1 MKKNIIYKLLII
13 ILIILFSISVYKIIK
28 WNIDNNKTN
37 KIINN
42 IKTEVIESEDNDN
55 TEIIK
60 QEEDIDKSD
69 PYFDYIKMNMID
81 VNFDN
86 LKKINNDIKG
96 WIKVNGTNVN
106 YPFVQTNDNVF
117 YLNHTLDKT
126 SNGGGWLFLDYRNN
140 IFNDKNTIIY
150 GHGRVNKTMF
160 GSLKNILDNNWLN
173 NKDNFVVKL
182 STENELTLWQIFSV
196 YKIPTTNDYLQIK
209 FDSDSEYETFINK
222 LINRS
227 EYYFNT
233 SINTNDNILTLS
245 TCYNNN
251 DKLVVH
257 AKLIKR
263 EIK

>member
-13 ILIILFSISVYKIIK
+13 ILIILFSISIYKIIK

-55 TEIIK
+55 TEIIE
-60 QEEDIDKSD
+60 QEESIDKND

-106 YPFVQTNDNVF
+106 YPFVQTNDNDF

-140 IFNDKNTIIY
+140 ILNDKNTIIY

-160 GSLKNILDNNWLN
+160 GSLKNILDNNWLT
-173 NKDNFVVKL
+173 NKDNFVIKL
-182 STENELTLWQIFSV
+182 S
-196 YKIPTTNDYLQIK
+196 
-209 FDSDSEYETFINK
+209 
-222 LINRS
+222 
-227 EYYFNT
+227 NT
-233 SINTNDNILTLS
+233 SDDVYCSLSLNDEKKWNKVKNGF
-245 TCYNNN
+245 CY
-251 DKLVVH
+251 H
-257 AKLIKR
+257 
-263 EIK
+263 

>member
-106 YPFVQTNDNVF
+106 YPFVQTNDNDF
-117 YLNHTLDKT
+117 SLNHTLDKT

-173 NKDNFVVKL
+173 NKDNFVIKL

-196 YKIPTTNDYLQIK
+196 YKIPTTSDYLQIN
-209 FDSDSEYETFINK
+209 FDNANEYEIFINK

-227 EYYFNT
+227 EYNFNT